1 MSRFHHKLSVRLGLG
16 ILLMATPVFVLSLGA
31 LYLQSRHFIHK
42 EAMEHANSELDTK
55 LQRVRIF
62 MSTVE
67 TATDASAWLAEE
79 SFKPDSLLSISRRI
93 VMLNRH
99 VSGCSITA
107 EPDMFPE
114 KGRYFSAYTVR
125 EGDTIITVREAEY
138 DYSKVWYKIPRQL
151 REPCWIDPF
160 DD

>member
-1 MSRFHHKLSVRLGLG
+1 MSRFPHKLSVRLGLG

-67 TATDASAWLAEE
+67 TATNASAWLAEE

-114 KGRYFSAYTVR
+114 
-125 EGDTIITVREAEY
+125 
-138 DYSKVWYKIPRQL
+138 
-151 REPCWIDPF
+151 
-160 DD
+160 